1 MTLKTGPRGYLT
13 PRGRD
18 YFGQATSA
26 SSSLGIERE
35 CQSKQMTALAAHQ
48 AYLAQVLDRQ
58 SIRRSLV
65 DPNHTFPLQQEVK
78 GYLPRLHQNA
88 EAGPSKRHVVNYVEE
103 EETVRNDLAERYV
116 QSGEFGS
123 NYILGASAQEI
134 CEE

>member
-1 MTLKTGPRGYLT
+1 
-13 PRGRD
+13 
-18 YFGQATSA
+18 
-26 SSSLGIERE
+26 
-35 CQSKQMTALAAHQ
+35 MTALAAHQ
-48 AYLAQVLDRQ
+48 AYMAQVLDRQ

-65 DPNHTFPLQQEVK
+65 DPVHDFPLQPEVK

-123 NYILGASAQEI
+123 NYIFGASDQEI